1 MTNTM
6 TVPDA
11 KTKSWP
17 LARATR
23 IAPRDRLGWWN
34 LLAAAGMI
42 TVAVFV
48 QLPAWKDIYHIA
60 MNDQDSSHILLVPLF
75 FIWLTW
81 VRRLRW
87 RDCRLTG
94 RWWGPLVI
102 ACGFLV
108 SHFGVRHGMAV
119 FWQFGSL
126 LMAFGAGM
134 AALGTDVVK
143 KFFPAILVLLF
154 LVPVPATVRQEISV
168 PLEQLSSRISQQVL
182 EIIGVPVARA
192 GNVLIVNHIKV
203 EVAEAC
209 DGLRMAIAL
218 MILVATYALAT
229 PMNRVARA
237 IFIISSPFVALFC
250 NIVRLVPSVW
260 VFGNY
265 PHATAELFHD
275 TAGWLML
282 PVAFLLF
289 WSTLKL
295 LRWAAVPVTPYGLAY
310 E

>member
-1 MTNTM
+1 MTNSISVAIAQITGRQ
-6 TVPDA
+6 VPQ
-11 KTKSWP
+11 SRV
-17 LARATR
+17 L
-23 IAPRDRLGWWN
+23 PRDRLDWRH
-34 LLAAAGMI
+34 LLMAACMI
-42 TVAVFV
+42 AVAVWV
-48 QLPAWKDIYHIA
+48 QLPAWQDIYHIA
-60 MNDQDSSHILLVPLF
+60 THDQDSSHILLVPF
-75 FIWLTW
+75 FFLWLTW

-94 RWWGPLVI
+94 RWWGPLII
-102 ACGFLV
+102 AVGFLI
-108 SHFGVRHGMAV
+108 SHFGIRHGMAV

-126 LMAFGAGM
+126 IMAFGAGM
-134 AALGTDVVK
+134 SALGTDVIK

-154 LVPVPATVRQEISV
+154 LVPVPATIRQEISV

-218 MILVATYALAT
+218 MILVATFALAT
-229 PMNRVARA
+229 PMNRWARP
-237 IFIISSPFVALFC
+237 IFILSSPFMALFC

-260 VFGNY
+260 VFGNF
-265 PHATAELFHD
+265 PHPLAETFHD

-282 PVAFLLF
+282 PVAFFLF
-289 WSTLKL
+289 WGVLRL
-295 LRWAAVPVTPYGLAY
+295 LRWAAVPVAPYGLAY

>member
-1 MTNTM
+1 M
-6 TVPDA
+6 
-11 KTKSWP
+11 
-17 LARATR
+17 
-23 IAPRDRLGWWN
+23 IA
-34 LLAAAGMI
+34 M
-42 TVAVFV
+42 AVCV

-75 FIWLTW
+75 FAWLTW

-87 RDCRLTG
+87 RDCRRTG
-94 RWWGPLVI
+94 RRWGPVGI
-102 ACGFLV
+102 GCGFLV

-134 AALGTDVVK
+134 SALGTDVAK

-154 LVPVPATVRQEISV
+154 LVPVPATIRQDISV

-265 PHATAELFHD
+265 PHAFAEIFHD

-295 LRWAAVPVTPYGLAY
+295 LRWAAVPITPYGLGY